1 MEIIN
6 QIVALGDKRRH
17 TQWYINKGKT
27 AYRPIDAEIDDS
39 SIKRHVSA
47 KQPLGML
54 LHVDEKRTKSHCL
67 VFDFDDHDKKGIA
80 LGPTLTVARHLQ
92 EIGIPF
98 LVFRS
103 GGGHGYHIWV
113 FWEEARRVDTL
124 LSVAKEWLGGIDE
137 EKTKYVVVKSGKLN
151 QTKTNSKGKKIGVE
165 HGIEILPKGTG
176 EQNVAIPC
184 SRASVPMRLVKEG
197 SVVSLEECRLDDL
210 ELKFAPLQKSG
221 RKASGASPQVDRDA
235 AFDAFIQAYDA
246 DGYSQWGS
254 AGICLQAAFGKE
266 DAWAQEKWEEWSRSS
281 SKYEGGDECEWDQ
294 LTSAKKYSPLSFW
307 RTAKNHGYD
316 GKWPHTAAEKRKL
329 LAIDFLTDVKILRDQ
344 SDKAY
349 AELRDRDF
357 VPIDSSE
364 FKETIALALYRKDQ
378 NLPDE
383 RAVKGAQMI
392 AMAMARDTDPENIAL
407 RYSRIGGKRYAF
419 LADKERSIV
428 EIDVDGWRFNNDA
441 PVQFRK
447 GVGLPM
453 TVEEGGTIRD
463 LTDFLNVD
471 DDSMVFLLAWMVTA
485 IIHPGGQCPIAV
497 LDGIAGSGKSSTLST
512 IVQIVDPKV
521 GAQAGDPSSE
531 EDLLVSAYQSAVMSF
546 DNVTSLA
553 KLSDPLCRLS
563 TGGGMS
569 KRKMYTNEG
578 VFALDAMRPVMVAGV
593 DPTFY
598 KQDLIERII
607 RVTLTKPTSYMDE
620 EEFMAKR
627 QELLPRLRGALYDLA
642 AKVLRDV
649 HGIEQKTAR
658 FGVYSRVGESIARQM
673 GRSNGWFLKAYAD
686 MRMSIAMESSEA
698 DSVFQFLTHYL
709 LDFDKGVGSRRVEYA
724 GALLMEMKDKLK
736 EAPVPFAMSDIPSQP
751 RVMGSRIAQTVS
763 LLRKSTGWSVTRGHD
778 REFIFE
784 KVEDVEASAEDVF
797 AMAEKYARQSVG
809 PRERVVVAA
818 DRFRGV
824 SYPDVVEHLL
834 GILRQPQFLG
844 KTSLCIDG
852 TAMGRVVSDIL
863 QDQGIEHHA
872 IQMTGGQ
879 EWSRKGR
886 YANVSKTLMIETLS
900 VQFASGELTF
910 ARDLTLRK
918 EIEEDLAS
926 FTLKTTAA
934 GNQVITQSRTSAG
947 HGDLGIAL
955 AIAAFASQ
963 HFVQGYIGQSTLRG
977 YW

>member
-1 MEIIN
+1 MDVIN
-6 QIVALGDKRRH
+6 QIVGLADKRRH
-17 TQWYINKGKT
+17 TQWYKAKGKT
-27 AYRPIDAEIDDS
+27 AYRPIDSEIDGNA
-39 SIKRHVSA
+39 IKQHLSA

-54 LHVDEKRTKSHCL
+54 MHVDEKRTKSHCL
-67 VFDFDDHDKKGIA
+67 VLDFDDHDKKGIA
-80 LGPTLTVARHLQ
+80 FGPTLTVARHLQ

-103 GGGHGYHIWV
+103 GGGLGFHIWV
-113 FWEEARRVDTL
+113 FWEEPRRYDTIQKI
-124 LSVAKEWLGGIDE
+124 AKEWLEGIDE

-151 QTKTNSKGKKIGVE
+151 QTKYNSKGKPTGVE
-165 HGIEILPKGTG
+165 HGVEVLPKGMG

-184 SRASVPMRLVKEG
+184 SRASVPMRLVKDG
-197 SVVSLEECRLDDL
+197 SVVSLEECSIDDL
-210 ELKFAPLQKSG
+210 ELKFAPLQKAG
-221 RKASGASPQVDRDA
+221 RKSSDTSPQVDRDA
-235 AFDAFIQAYDA
+235 AFDAFIQAFDV
-246 DGYSQWGS
+246 DDYSNWGA

-266 DAWAQEKWEEWSRSS
+266 DTWAQGRWEDWSRSS
-281 SKYEGGDECEWDQ
+281 SKFENGDDCQWDQ
-294 LTSAKKYSPLSFW
+294 LTSANKYSPLSFW

-316 GKWPHTAAEKRKL
+316 GKWPHTAAERRKL
-329 LAIDFLTDVKILRDQ
+329 LALDFLTDVKILRDQ

-349 AELRDRDF
+349 AELRSRDF
-357 VPIDSSE
+357 VAIDSSE

-407 RYSRIGGKRYAF
+407 RYARAGGKRYAF
-419 LADKERSIV
+419 LADKNRTII
-428 EIDVDGWRFNNDA
+428 EIDADGWRLNNEA

-453 TVEEGGTIRD
+453 SVEEGGTIAD

-471 DDSMVFLLAWMVTA
+471 EDSMVFLLAWMVTA
-485 IIHPGGQCPIAV
+485 IIHPSGQCPIAV

-607 RVTLTKPTSYMDE
+607 RVTLTKPSSYMDE

-673 GRSNGWFLKAYAD
+673 GHEDGWFLKTYAD
-686 MRMSIAMESSEA
+686 MRLSIAMESSEA
-698 DSVFQFLTHYL
+698 DSVFQFLQHYL
-709 LDFDKGVGSRRVEYA
+709 LDFDEGIGSRRVEYA
-724 GALLMEMKDKLK
+724 GKLLMEMKDKLK
-736 EAPVPFAMSDIPSQP
+736 EAPVPFATSDIPTQP
-751 RVMGSRIAQTVS
+751 RVMGSRVAQTVS
-763 LLRKSTGWSVTRGHD
+763 LLRKATGWAVTRGHD

-784 KVEDVEASAEDVF
+784 KVEDVEASADDVF
-797 AMAEKYARQSVG
+797 AMAERYARQ
-809 PRERVVVAA
+809 REDDA
-818 DRFRGV
+818 
-824 SYPDVVEHLL
+824 
-834 GILRQPQFLG
+834 GI
-844 KTSLCIDG
+844 
-852 TAMGRVVSDIL
+852 
-863 QDQGIEHHA
+863 
-872 IQMTGGQ
+872 
-879 EWSRKGR
+879 
-886 YANVSKTLMIETLS
+886 
-900 VQFASGELTF
+900 
-910 ARDLTLRK
+910 
-918 EIEEDLAS
+918 
-926 FTLKTTAA
+926 
-934 GNQVITQSRTSAG
+934 
-947 HGDLGIAL
+947 
-955 AIAAFASQ
+955 
-963 HFVQGYIGQSTLRG
+963 
-977 YW
+977 